1 MGRAR
6 GRVNA
11 SREESAALLGNSS
24 APSARGKQL
33 TAGQEGWIKLTQVSI
48 LGDFM
53 LQRAMI
59 AAAVLAAALTGS
71 SFAQDQ
77 QQVAQIIHAGRLLA
91 DPNSGRVLNEQSI
104 LVGADGKVIAVEAG
118 YVTRAG
124 ATVIDQRDRF
134 VLPGLIDSHVHL
146 RSVERSPNQLID
158 AVTLTPADYALR
170 AAQNA
175 RTTLNAG
182 FTTVADLGAPN
193 DSIFALR
200 RAIHEGRAVGPRL
213 IAAGN
218 GISIDGGHGDANGWS
233 PDVLHALRSE
243 NACSGADACRRATR
257 RQIQAGADVIKIAAT
272 GGVLSNTATGLNQQL
287 SDDELAAIVDAAHSM
302 GRRVTAHAH
311 GADGINAALRAG
323 VDSIEHGTYL
333 DRDSV
338 RLLRQG
344 DRYLV
349 PTLIAGWW
357 VLQLAEQGGVLTPA
371 QEAKARQAG
380 RDMAAMGRFARQNN
394 VRIAFGTDSGVSPHG
409 MNAREFALLV
419 EAGFTPLQTIQMAT
433 VNAADHL
440 QLGAVAG
447 RIAPGFSA
455 DVIAVDGDPLA
466 DVAVLE
472 NGVRFVM
479 ARGGVARNDQ

>member
-1 MGRAR
+1 MVRRALILA
-6 GRVNA
+6 GALAV
-11 SREESAALLGNSS
+11 AAL
-24 APSARGKQL
+24 
-33 TAGQEGWIKLTQVSI
+33 AGAT
-48 LGDFM
+48 
-53 LQRAMI
+53 
-59 AAAVLAAALTGS
+59 
-71 SFAQDQ
+71 FAQERPA
-77 QQVAQIIHAGRLLA
+77 VSQIIHAGRLLA
-91 DPNSGRVLNEQSI
+91 DPGNGRVLSEQSI
-104 LVGADGKVIAVEAG
+104 LVGADGRIVAIEAG

-124 ATVIDQRDRF
+124 AEVIDQRNRF
-134 VLPGLIDSHVHL
+134 VLPGLIDAHVHL
-146 RSVERSPNQLID
+146 RSVERSASQIVD
-158 AVTLTPADYALR
+158 AVTLTAADYALR

-182 FTTVADLGAPN
+182 FTTVADLGGPN
-193 DSIFALR
+193 DAIFGLR
-200 RAIHEGRAVGPRL
+200 RAIAEGRAIGPRL

-218 GISIDGGHGDANGWS
+218 GVSIDGGHGDANGFA
-233 PDVLHALRSE
+233 PDVLDALRSA

-257 RQIQAGADVIKIAAT
+257 RQVQAGADIIKIAAT

-287 SDDELAAIVDAAHSM
+287 SNDELAAIVDAAHAM

-333 DRDSV
+333 DRESV

-344 DRYLV
+344 NRYLV
-349 PTLIAGWW
+349 PTLLAGWW

-380 RDMAAMGRFARQNN
+380 ADMARMGRFARENN

-409 MNAREFALLV
+409 MNAREFQLLV

-440 QLGAVAG
+440 QLSQVAG

-455 DVIAVDGDPLA
+455 DIIAVDGDPLT

-472 NGVRFVM
+472 NAMRFVM
-479 ARGGVARNDQ
+479 ARGSVYRND